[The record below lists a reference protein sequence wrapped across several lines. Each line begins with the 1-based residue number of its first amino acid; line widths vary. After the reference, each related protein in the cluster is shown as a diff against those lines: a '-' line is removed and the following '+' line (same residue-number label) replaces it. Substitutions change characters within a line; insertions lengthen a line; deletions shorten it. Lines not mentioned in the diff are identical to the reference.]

1 MIAGWRR
8 IDMPANGAAKRP
20 SAPPLVQGAGTPP
33 SGDEWEKLFSAVA
46 PRYRYEDLVV
56 PAAVQAQ
63 LDNALARVRC
73 HPIVYEAWGM
83 KAKNPYG
90 GGLVLN
96 LYGPPGTG
104 KTHAAEAIA
113 HRLGRLLIDIDY
125 AALISKY
132 VGDTGKAIAGA
143 FRAAERTGAVL
154 VFNEG
159 DTVLTSRLQRPANS
173 ADKGGNDAVVQM
185 LRTLERFQGV
195 VIFTSNLFAS
205 YDSASLR
212 RIKAHV
218 RFELPDR
225 DCRRRLWQHLLPE
238 AVPLAPD
245 VTPDRLAEASDSL
258 AGGDMLNAA
267 ETALVSAADRSG
279 PAGPVTWEDFALALA
294 QERDA
299 RESHRGQAR
308 VVSEA
313 VIDPADLPAE
323 AKAKFKAAGTE
334 PTP

>member
-1 MIAGWRR
+1 MAAPEGLAQERAHGRARPPRRHRRPGALPAVRHRPPHRHGPDRRDGVRREPDRRPGGAGGTPQAGPRPAQRPSPDRLTRGAVAMIAGWRR

-205 YDSASLR
+205 YDSA
-212 RIKAHV
+212 
-218 RFELPDR
+218 
-225 DCRRRLWQHLLPE
+225 
-238 AVPLAPD
+238 
-245 VTPDRLAEASDSL
+245 
-258 AGGDMLNAA
+258 
-267 ETALVSAADRSG
+267 
-279 PAGPVTWEDFALALA
+279 
-294 QERDA
+294 
-299 RESHRGQAR
+299 
-308 VVSEA
+308 
-313 VIDPADLPAE
+313 
-323 AKAKFKAAGTE
+323 
-334 PTP
+334 